1 MHLSMK
7 IAVFISN
14 RTYSSSTPPQP
25 GTVLEKGFC
34 LRNVNY
40 SRALCVRAVRVSLNI
55 SLVLLWGLPVFKY
68 EIVFKLRSW
77 TGS

>member
-1 MHLSMK
+1 MK
-7 IAVFISN
+7 IAAFISN
-14 RTYSSSTPPQP
+14 STCSSTPPQP
-25 GTVLEKGFC
+25 RTVLEKGFC

-40 SRALCVRAVRVSLNI
+40 SRALCVRVVRACVRVSLNI
-55 SLVLLWGLPVFKY
+55 SLVLLWGQPVFKY